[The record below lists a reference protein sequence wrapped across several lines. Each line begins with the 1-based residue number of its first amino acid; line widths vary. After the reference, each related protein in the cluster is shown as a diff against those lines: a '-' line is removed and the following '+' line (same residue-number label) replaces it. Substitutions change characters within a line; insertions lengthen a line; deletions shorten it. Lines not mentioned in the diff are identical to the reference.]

1 LLSERKPAVKGNTDD
16 EIQFNAKKKKTGV
29 GSDKKALSP
38 YAVSLLIYRSRRVGT
53 ICFSEWRLSVGVS
66 EAKGMGDRI
75 RTPSMLQLKR
85 WKKLT
90 MEKYRRR
97 ERLFLAEGKRVVGEL
112 LRSNRPLEALLVCEG
127 KTDRWEALLSA
138 APMGVG
144 IYQLSAREW
153 EGVSQD
159 AAPEGVL
166 AVAAMPPPL
175 DPSCLPDQ
183 HGPLL
188 LLYRVGDPNNL
199 GALLRT
205 ADWFGFRTV
214 LLSAGSCEAAN
225 PKVVRTSMG
234 SLFHLTVVEEVDFER
249 LLPELR
255 DSFHL
260 VGSEAREGG
269 LPHPCKAG
277 TALLM
282 GSESHGL
289 PASLLALTDERW
301 RIPGG
306 RGVESLSLPQA
317 AAIMMYECTRKT

>member
-1 LLSERKPAVKGNTDD
+1 
-16 EIQFNAKKKKTGV
+16 
-29 GSDKKALSP
+29 
-38 YAVSLLIYRSRRVGT
+38 
-53 ICFSEWRLSVGVS
+53 
-66 EAKGMGDRI
+66 MGDRI
-75 RTPSMLQLKR
+75 RRPSKLQLKG

-90 MEKYRRR
+90 KEKYRRG
-97 ERLFLAEGKRVVGEL
+97 EGLFLAEGRKVVGEL
-112 LRSNRPLEALLVCEG
+112 LRSGRPLQALLVCEG
-127 KTDRWEALLSA
+127 KDGRWEDLLG
-138 APMGVG
+138 GVPIGTG
-144 IYQLSAREW
+144 IYRLSAREW

-159 AAPEGVL
+159 ATPEGVM
-166 AVAAMPPPL
+166 AVAAMTPPL
-175 DPSCLPDQ
+175 DPTCLPDER
-183 HGPLL
+183 GPLL

-214 LLSAGSCEAAN
+214 LLGAGSCEATN

-234 SLFHLTVVEEVDFER
+234 SLFHLNMVEEVEFER
-249 LLPELR
+249 LLPGLR
-255 DSFHL
+255 GRFHV
-260 VGSEAREGG
+260 VGSDAREGNA
-269 LPHPCKAG
+269 PHPCTAG

-317 AAIMMYECTRKT
+317 GAILMYECTREIEQAVDRGRTPAREAQ